1 MAQVVAGHL
10 INNMT
15 SNKVSIIIPC
25 LNEENS
31 IHATLLALQNL
42 RQRGH
47 EVILGDAGS
56 TDNTSDI
63 ASTLCD
69 KIIPCGKGRALQM
82 NTAAEFSSGDI
93 LCFLHADT
101 IAPENL
107 DSLIIDA
114 LANNKNVWGRFNIK
128 LSGKHWAFRLIESLI
143 NIRSCITGIASGD
156 QGIFVSRRVFNK
168 LHGFK
173 LIPLM
178 EDIELSQRL
187 KNKSRP
193 VCVSKSQLTTSSRRW
208 EKHGIARTVILMW
221 SLRLKY
227 FLGTPTTQ
235 LEKLYRQH
243 DK

>member
-1 MAQVVAGHL
+1 M
-10 INNMT
+10 N
-15 SNKVSIIIPC
+15 SNKVAIIIPC

-31 IHATLLALQNL
+31 IHATLLALQSL
-42 RQRGH
+42 RHRGH

-82 NTAAEFSSGDI
+82 NTAAEFASGDI

-128 LSGKHWAFRLIESLI
+128 LSGKHWSFRLIESLI

-156 QGIFVSRRVFNK
+156 QGIFISRRVFNK

-193 VCVSKSQLTTSSRRW
+193 VCVSKSQLITSSRRW

>member
-1 MAQVVAGHL
+1 MAQVVAGHS

-31 IHATLLALQNL
+31 IHATLLALQSL
-42 RQRGH
+42 RHRGH

-82 NTAAEFSSGDI
+82 NTAAEFASGDI

-128 LSGKHWAFRLIESLI
+128 LSGKHWSFRLIESLI

-156 QGIFVSRRVFNK
+156 QGIFISRRVFNK

-193 VCVSKSQLTTSSRRW
+193 VCVSKSQLITSSRRW

>member
-1 MAQVVAGHL
+1 VAQVVAGHL

-31 IHATLLALQNL
+31 IHATLLALQSL
-42 RQRGH
+42 RHRGH

-82 NTAAEFSSGDI
+82 NTAAEFASGDI

-128 LSGKHWAFRLIESLI
+128 HSGKHWSFRLIESLI

-156 QGIFVSRRVFNK
+156 QGIFISRRVFNK

-193 VCVSKSQLTTSSRRW
+193 VCVSKSQLITSSRRW

-235 LEKLYRQH
+235 LE
-243 DK
+243 

>member
-1 MAQVVAGHL
+1 
-10 INNMT
+10 MT

-31 IHATLLALQNL
+31 IHATLLALQSL
-42 RQRGH
+42 RHRGH

-82 NTAAEFSSGDI
+82 NTAAEFASGDI

-128 LSGKHWAFRLIESLI
+128 LSGKHWSFRLIESLI

-156 QGIFVSRRVFNK
+156 QGIFISRRVFNK

-193 VCVSKSQLTTSSRRW
+193 VCVSKSQLITSSRRW

-221 SLRLKY
+221 SLRIKY
-227 FLGTPTTQ
+227 FLGNPTTQ
-235 LEKLYRQH
+235 LEKLYWQH